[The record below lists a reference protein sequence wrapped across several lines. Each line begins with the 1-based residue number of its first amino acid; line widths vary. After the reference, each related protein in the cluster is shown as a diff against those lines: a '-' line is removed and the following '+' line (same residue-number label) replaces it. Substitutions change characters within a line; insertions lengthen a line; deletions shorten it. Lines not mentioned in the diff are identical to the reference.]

1 MGRWGGRE
9 VWRWGGR
16 FDGLESSTAKQEAK
30 ERMYCTVLY
39 SSLRTCKVTEGV
51 QGCAR
56 VC

>member
-1 MGRWGGRE
+1 MA
-9 VWRWGGR
+9 RWGGR